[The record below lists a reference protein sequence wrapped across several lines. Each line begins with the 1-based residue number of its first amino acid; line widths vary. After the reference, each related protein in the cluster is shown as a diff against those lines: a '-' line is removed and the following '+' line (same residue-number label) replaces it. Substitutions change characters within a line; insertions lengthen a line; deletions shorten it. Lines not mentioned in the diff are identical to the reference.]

1 MCMPSSNRASVV
13 GSARSCQSR
22 PAETVRFLHNR
33 VRIKTV
39 EEEGMIRH
47 HAAQVLVALAAAGI
61 GGATLAQDAAY
72 PSRTVQIVVP
82 YTPGTGADILSRTF
96 GPKLAERWKVAVITD
111 NRAGATGLI
120 GTDFVAKAAPD
131 GHTLLFVATSY
142 GTTPALHRKLPFD
155 PAKSLAPVVL
165 IATSGLA
172 LVVHPQLPVKSV
184 KEFIAFAKRRPGE
197 MHYSSP
203 GNGGPQHLAMEL
215 LKLET
220 GIDVVHVPHKGA
232 AGAMTDLIGGHVQ
245 AMVSAT
251 QTAASSVKSGRLRVL
266 AVMSPERSTAFP
278 EAPTMKELGLGQL
291 EVETW
296 YGSFAPAATPAAVV
310 SRINAELNAVLK
322 MPDIRDILGKLGMT
336 PRGGSPEGFGGMVR
350 KELARWDRVVKAANI
365 KAD

>member
-1 MCMPSSNRASVV
+1 MTNDREH
-13 GSARSCQSR
+13 ARGRC
-22 PAETVRFLHNR
+22 PCA
-33 VRIKTV
+33 
-39 EEEGMIRH
+39 G
-47 HAAQVLVALAAAGI
+47 ALAALAAMGWMAG
-61 GGATLAQDAAY
+61 AAAQEAAF
-72 PSRTVQIVVP
+72 PTRTVQIVVP

-111 NRAGATGLI
+111 NRPGATGNI
-120 GTDFVAKAAPD
+120 GAEFVSKAQPD
-131 GHTLLFVATSY
+131 GHTVLFTATSF
-142 GTTPALHRKLPFD
+142 GTTPALYRNLPFD
-155 PAKSLAPVVL
+155 PVKSFAPVIL
-165 IATSGLA
+165 IATSGVA
-172 LVVHPQLPVKSV
+172 LVVHPQLPAKSV
-184 KEFIAFAKRRPGE
+184 KELIQLAKRRPGQ
-197 MHYSSP
+197 MLYSSP

-220 GIDVVHVPHKGA
+220 GIDMVHVPHRSA

-245 AMVSAT
+245 AMISAT
-251 QTAASSVKSGRLRVL
+251 QTAASTVKAGRLRVL
-266 AVMSPERSTAFP
+266 AVMSPERSGAFP
-278 EAPTMKELGLGQL
+278 DAPTMKELGLGQL